1 VAILRAFVWL
11 RWRMLVNAF
20 ERTSA
25 RDTLER
31 LSLAVENV
39 GPIIALLLLIPSA
52 AGMALLG
59 GVAGFGLGTSAWQ
72 LPFEVLRY
80 LMFAALGFAVV
91 GPIVLPAA
99 DASSPIRF
107 LLLPVPR
114 AMLYMAQLAG
124 TLADPWNLLTVPVVL
139 GVAGGLLVGG
149 HVVASAIALVAGAAF
164 VAILAGI
171 TSLTSSIVHLLLRN
185 RRRGDVVML
194 LLVLLLP
201 MLGLLP
207 EVLRPERHADRSRER
222 PRAEH
227 VIRAP
232 TALDRATRK
241 VAAFLPSELYRQADI
256 AAVRQATAAGKPLG
270 ILIVLAAGLQLIGF
284 AAYNRVLDMPQTLG
298 VRRGSA
304 FGGLWSRRI
313 PGLTPG
319 ASAVALTQLRLALRT
334 TRGRSILISP
344 LMLLVF
350 FGTLLYR
357 RGGLPLAGM
366 TLRDGLLL
374 GTFASFIAMFASM
387 PIAANQF
394 AVDGAG
400 FTRQMLSP
408 LSIGELLAGKAV
420 GNALISAGPALICV
434 LVAAGAFGGGDP
446 VLWLTL
452 LPAWIATYAMVAPA
466 VAVLS
471 AIFPREV
478 DLSRIGNGSNAHQAA
493 GLLSVLALAA
503 GSVPSVLLVLLATR
517 VLHRPA
523 LALLFTSGWCLLA
536 LAISWFA
543 FVPVRRLVSSRT
555 ETLAQYY

>member
-1 VAILRAFVWL
+1 
-11 RWRMLVNAF
+11 MLVNAF

-59 GVAGFGLGTSAWQ
+59 GVAGFGLGTNAWQ

-107 LLLPVPR
+107 LLLPVPP

-171 TSLTSSIVHLLLRN
+171 TSLTASIVHLLLRN

-319 ASAVALTQLRLALRT
+319 ASAVALTQLRLAL
-334 TRGRSILISP
+334 ISP

-420 GNALISAGPALICV
+420 GKHWTDV
-434 LVAAGAFGGGDP
+434 RAFG
-446 VLWLTL
+446 
-452 LPAWIATYAMVAPA
+452 
-466 VAVLS
+466 
-471 AIFPREV
+471 
-478 DLSRIGNGSNAHQAA
+478 
-493 GLLSVLALAA
+493 
-503 GSVPSVLLVLLATR
+503 LV
-517 VLHRPA
+517 
-523 LALLFTSGWCLLA
+523 
-536 LAISWFA
+536 
-543 FVPVRRLVSSRT
+543 
-555 ETLAQYY
+555 Q